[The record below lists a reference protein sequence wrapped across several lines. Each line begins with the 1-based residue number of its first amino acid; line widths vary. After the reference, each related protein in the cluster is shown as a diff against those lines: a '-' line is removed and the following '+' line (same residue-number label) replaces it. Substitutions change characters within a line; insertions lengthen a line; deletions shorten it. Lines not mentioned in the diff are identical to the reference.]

1 MTADCRAPDVK
12 LVHLDLP
19 PILSPVEIGRFD
31 RSVLPQMLHEA
42 SLDPDPANMFMRLSL
57 LFHSLGS
64 IDLGHEM
71 HQRALEHRRVYRYR
85 CALTPKVRLMAIMG
99 PQGGLDNAPLEYLLE
114 NSDIRLD
121 LVFLDEDGCLPE
133 AIPDHDIAI
142 VGLGESYKNRGQF
155 ERLIS
160 SLRSWPRPI
169 INQPA
174 FVLNCS
180 RDKLYDE
187 LKGVPQL
194 VLPQTRRVKRDVL
207 SVDIFP
213 KIIRP
218 VDTHGGEGLA
228 KIDSEGELQI
238 YLESS
243 DAAEFYVSDFVD
255 FRSADGLYRKL
266 RIALIDGRPY
276 ICHLA
281 ITDHWIV
288 HYIPAGMDL
297 SAAKRAEEKGMME
310 TFEAVFVKR
319 HHKTLQSIHEKLGLD
334 YVILD
339 CAVMRDG
346 ALLLFE
352 ADTRGWIHGVDPV
365 DIFPYKPAIMQKA
378 FDGFRQMLLSRMS
391 HEGAAHTR

>member
-114 NSDIRLD
+114 NSDIQLD
-121 LVFLDEDGCLPE
+121 LVFLDDDGCLPQ

-255 FRSADGLYRKL
+255 FRSGDGLYRKL

-310 TFEAVFVKR
+310 TFEAVFVKW

>member
-255 FRSADGLYRKL
+255 FRSGDGLYRKL

>member
-1 MTADCRAPDVK
+1 
-12 LVHLDLP
+12 
-19 PILSPVEIGRFD
+19 
-31 RSVLPQMLHEA
+31 
-42 SLDPDPANMFMRLSL
+42 
-57 LFHSLGS
+57 
-64 IDLGHEM
+64 
-71 HQRALEHRRVYRYR
+71 
-85 CALTPKVRLMAIMG
+85 MAIMG

-121 LVFLDEDGCLPE
+121 LVFLDEDGRMPK

-155 ERLIS
+155 KRLTS
-160 SLRSWPRPI
+160 DLRSWSRPI
-169 INQPA
+169 VNRPE

-187 LKGVPQL
+187 LKSIPHL

-207 SVDIFP
+207 SVDAFP
-213 KIIRP
+213 TIIRP
-218 VDTHGGEGLA
+218 VDSHGGQGLE
-228 KIDSEGELQI
+228 KIHNEGEFQR

-243 DAAEFYVSDFVD
+243 DATEFYVSDFLD
-255 FRSADGLYRKL
+255 YRSADGQFRKL

-297 SAAKRAEEKGMME
+297 SAAKRAEEKWMME
-310 TFEAVFVKR
+310 TFEIDFVKR
-319 HHKTLQSIHEKLGLD
+319 HHKTLQDIHEKLGLD

-339 CAVMRDG
+339 CAVLRDG
-346 ALLLFE
+346 ALALFE
-352 ADTRGWIHGVDPV
+352 ADTRGWIHCVDPV

-378 FDGFRQMLLSRMS
+378 FDGFREMLLSRMS
-391 HEGAAHTR
+391 REGDARAR

>member
-114 NSDIRLD
+114 NSDIQLD
-121 LVFLDEDGCLPE
+121 LVFLDDDGCLPQ

-255 FRSADGLYRKL
+255 FRSGDGLYRKL